1 MTRCTNRRGAR
12 PRYCAAQIYRHQDDA
27 FGRSVPIGCRDAP
40 KATDLPKPAKASRRA
55 ADWATLTGIVSA
67 IAFILGGVAGIV
79 LLMVF
84 F

>member
-1 MTRCTNRRGAR
+1 MFLVTVVSIKEAHGSETALKRFVDG
-12 PRYCAAQIYRHQDDA
+12 DGD
-27 FGRSVPIGCRDAP
+27 RSEVMFNIEGQ
-40 KATDLPKPAKASRRA
+40 TWRA

>member
-1 MTRCTNRRGAR
+1 M
-12 PRYCAAQIYRHQDDA
+12 
-27 FGRSVPIGCRDAP
+27 
-40 KATDLPKPAKASRRA
+40 DLPKPAKASRRA